1 MKGRAVAVAVAAAV
15 ALGTVPAAPGDASH
29 PTVAPGYV
37 VPEFSGQAVD
47 GSTRHVA
54 FAKGTATVLLFFLSS
69 CPTCHKQ
76 IPDWNRAYQR
86 RPKNVN
92 VVGVILDREPPGFF
106 EAYPVAF
113 PVVRSPGRE
122 FLASY
127 KVHRTPTTLRVAAG
141 GKVENHGEGMLDPI
155 TLGEFFRP

>member
-1 MKGRAVAVAVAAAV
+1 MRGRFVAVALVGTLAGGFVPRAAA
-15 ALGTVPAAPGDASH
+15 DAQH
-29 PTVAPGYV
+29 PPVAPGYQ
-37 VPEFSGQAVD
+37 VPEFTARGVD
-47 GSTRHVA
+47 GSTRQVA
-54 FAKGTATVLLFFLSS
+54 FTKGTATVLLFFLSS

-127 KVHRTPTTLRVAAG
+127 KVSRTPTTIRVGAG
-141 GKVENHGEGMLDPI
+141 GRVEDHGEGMLDPI
-155 TLGEFFRP
+155 TLGGFFRP

>member
-1 MKGRAVAVAVAAAV
+1 MKGRFAAAG
-15 ALGTVPAAPGDASH
+15 LGIVLAAGPAPPAAADASH
-29 PTVAPGYV
+29 PTVAPGYR
-37 VPEFSGQAVD
+37 VPEFSAQTVD

-54 FAKGTATVLLFFLSS
+54 YAKGTATVLLFFLSS

-122 FLASY
+122 FLTAY
-127 KVHRTPTTLRVAAG
+127 KVSRTPTTLRVAAG
-141 GKVENHGEGMLDPI
+141 GTVESHGEGMLDPI

>member
-1 MKGRAVAVAVAAAV
+1 MNRRAVTV
-15 ALGTVPAAPGDASH
+15 ALSVALLAGSIPPAGADENH
-29 PTVAPGYV
+29 PTVAPGYL
-37 VPEFSGQAVD
+37 VPEFSAQAVD
-47 GSTRHVA
+47 GSARHVA

-106 EAYPVAF
+106 DAYPVAF

-122 FLASY
+122 FLNTY
-127 KVHRTPTTLRVAAG
+127 KVSRTPTTLRVAAG
-141 GKVENHGEGMLDPI
+141 GKVEGHGEGMLDPI

>member
-1 MKGRAVAVAVAAAV
+1 MKRRFLAGALAGAV
-15 ALGTVPAAPGDASH
+15 ALSSSGLAGADGRTPI
-29 PTVAPGYV
+29 APGYLV
-37 VPEFSGQAVD
+37 RGFTAQAVD
-47 GSTRHVA
+47 GSSRHVA
-54 FAKGTATVLLFFLSS
+54 FDKGTATVLLFFLSS

-76 IPDWNRAYQR
+76 IPEWNRAYQR

-122 FLASY
+122 FLASF
-127 KVHRTPTTLRVAAG
+127 KVAQTPTTIRVAAG
-141 GKVENHGEGMLDPI
+141 GKVENHAVGLLDPI